1 MIDPNNCDAYGIN
14 RRQAEIVNLIE
25 RRLSRAEIA
34 VYLGITPQSA
44 RDIIGVMCDSFNCP
58 TGFLPQA
65 VQLRARDMEIMEI
78 LDAAYE
84 WMSDDDFD
92 PSDEWIAD
100 LLERMDRMAERLDES
115 LSRSDVVMGR
125 RRREKAPE
133 VLQAQPPENS

>member
-44 RDIIGVMCDSFNCP
+44 RDIIGVMCDSFNCS

-115 LSRSDVVMGR
+115 LSRSDVVKGR
-125 RRREKAPE
+125 RRRTKA
-133 VLQAQPPENS
+133 LQPTPAENS

>member
-1 MIDPNNCDAYGIN
+1 MIDVDNCDSYGIN

-25 RRLSRAEIA
+25 RQFKRDAIA

-65 VQLRARDMEIMEI
+65 VQLRARDIEIVEI
-78 LDAAYE
+78 LDAAFE
-84 WMSDDDFD
+84 WMSDDEFD

-100 LLERMDRMAERLDES
+100 LLERMDRMVERLDES
-115 LSRSDVVMGR
+115 LVRSDVVTGR
-125 RRREKAPE
+125 RRRTKA
-133 VLQAQPPENS
+133 LQATPAENS

>member
-115 LSRSDVVMGR
+115 LARSDVVKGR
-125 RRREKAPE
+125 RRRTKA
-133 VLQAQPPENS
+133 LQPTPAENS

>member
-1 MIDPNNCDAYGIN
+1 MIEVDNYDSYGIN

-25 RRLSRAEIA
+25 RGVRRAEIA

-44 RDIIGVMCDSFNCP
+44 RDIIGVMCDSFDCP

-65 VQLRARDMEIMEI
+65 VQLRVRDMEIVEI

-100 LLERMDRMAERLDES
+100 LLKRTDSMAERLDES
-115 LSRSDVVMGR
+115 LSRSDVVKGR
-125 RRREKAPE
+125 RRRKKGTRDATSNPT
-133 VLQAQPPENS
+133 

>member
-1 MIDPNNCDAYGIN
+1 MIDVDDYDSYGIN

-25 RRLSRAEIA
+25 RGVRRAEIA

-65 VQLRARDMEIMEI
+65 VQLRVRDMEIVEI

-100 LLERMDRMAERLDES
+100 LLKRTDSMAERLDES
-115 LSRSDVVMGR
+115 LSRSDVVKGR
-125 RRREKAPE
+125 RRRKKGTR
-133 VLQAQPPENS
+133 LQATPPEIS

>member
-1 MIDPNNCDAYGIN
+1 MIDVDNCDSYGIN

-25 RRLSRAEIA
+25 RQFKRDAIA

-65 VQLRARDMEIMEI
+65 VQLRARDIEIVEI

-84 WMSDDDFD
+84 WMSDDEFD

-100 LLERMDRMAERLDES
+100 LLKRMDRMAERLDES
-115 LSRSDVVMGR
+115 LARSDVVKGR
-125 RRREKAPE
+125 RRRTKA
-133 VLQAQPPENS
+133 LQATPAENS

>member
-25 RRLSRAEIA
+25 RQFKRDVIA

-115 LSRSDVVMGR
+115 LARSDVVKGR
-125 RRREKAPE
+125 RRREKALHPTP
-133 VLQAQPPENS
+133 AENS

>member
-1 MIDPNNCDAYGIN
+1 MIDVDNCDSYGIN

-25 RRLSRAEIA
+25 RQFKRDAIA

-65 VQLRARDMEIMEI
+65 VQLRARDIEIVEI

-84 WMSDDDFD
+84 WMSDEFD
-92 PSDEWIAD
+92 PSDETWIAD
-100 LLERMDRMAERLDES
+100 LLKRMDRMAERLDES
-115 LSRSDVVMGR
+115 LARSDVVKGR
-125 RRREKAPE
+125 RRREKALHPTP
-133 VLQAQPPENS
+133 AENS